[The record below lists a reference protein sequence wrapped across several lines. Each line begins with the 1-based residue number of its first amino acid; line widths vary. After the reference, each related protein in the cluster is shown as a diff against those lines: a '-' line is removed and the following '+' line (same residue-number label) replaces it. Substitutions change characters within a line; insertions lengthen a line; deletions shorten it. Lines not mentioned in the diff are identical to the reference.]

1 MHETQDGLNDAL
13 IQKYGERTFM
23 YTAYPNSRFWS
34 GTMQDKEF
42 REVMVQE
49 FSSNPDI
56 PYLLYIHIPH
66 CHKQCLFCTCEVII
80 AEKYE
85 EMQHY
90 MTYLYK
96 EIDILRRFFDKIGQR
111 PNIREVHFGGGS
123 PTYLKEKDFDILMAT
138 LRTIVDFDRVEE
150 CAIEIDPRHV
160 KPGGMRYYA
169 AQGINRISFG
179 IQDFDRDVQ
188 HAVDRVQPSILT
200 ERLISPELRSLF
212 SHGINFDIICG
223 LPRQSVKTMR
233 QTMYEIVRMAP
244 DRICVNY
251 MHFRPDIFAHQRRMP
266 VFPDNRAR
274 KEIFR
279 TARDILVSHGY
290 IRLGYDHFAKPTDE
304 VVRAMA
310 HGEMKWNYLG
320 TTAGRYEGTLGIGI
334 HAVSMIGQSYYFQNV
349 YASSGVKRN
358 YDRYMSLLNERKL
371 PIFHGHRMSED
382 DLLRRDAIQELRSYF
397 YLDGEK
403 LEKKYGID
411 FLNYFD
417 REVCILKECVEDG
430 IVEIH
435 EKKIMITELGYEFA
449 DAVCSRF
456 DTYI

>member
-1 MHETQDGLNDAL
+1 MHEIQDGLNDML
-13 IQKYGERTFM
+13 IQKYGERALM

-34 GTMQDKEF
+34 RTMQDKEF
-42 REVMVQE
+42 RNAMARE
-49 FSSNPDI
+49 FSSNPDV

-85 EMQHY
+85 EIQHY

-96 EIDILRRFFDKIGQR
+96 EIDILQRFFDKIGKR
-111 PNIREVHFGGGS
+111 PNVREVHFGGGS
-123 PTYLKEKDFDILMAT
+123 PTYLKEKDFGILMAK
-138 LRTIVDFDRVEE
+138 LRTIVDFDHVEE

-160 KPGGMRYYA
+160 KPGRMRYYA

-188 HAVDRVQPSILT
+188 YAVDRVQPSFLT
-200 ERLISPELRSLF
+200 ERLMAPELRSLF
-212 SHGINFDIICG
+212 PHGINFDIICG
-223 LPRQSVKTMR
+223 LPRQTVNTMR
-233 QTMYEIVRMAP
+233 QTMYEVVRMAP

-266 VFPDNRAR
+266 AFPENRAR

-279 TARDILVSHGY
+279 VARDILVSHGY

-304 VVRAMA
+304 VARAMA
-310 HGEMKWNYLG
+310 QGEMRWNYLG
-320 TTAGRYEGTLGIGI
+320 TTVGRYEGIFGMGI
-334 HAVSMIGQSYYFQNV
+334 HAVSMIGPRYYFQNV

-358 YDRYMSLLNERKL
+358 YDRYMSLLNEGKL
-371 PIFHGHRMSED
+371 PVFQGHCMSDD
-382 DLLRRDAIQELRSYF
+382 DLVRRDAIQELRSYF
-397 YLDGEK
+397 YLDGEQ
-403 LEKKYGID
+403 LEKKYGIN
-411 FLNYFD
+411 FFIYFD
-417 REVCILKECVEDG
+417 REVRLLKECVEDG

-435 EKKIMITELGYEFA
+435 EKKIIITELGYEFA
-449 DAVCSRF
+449 DAICSRF